1 MHTICFKCGASKGS
15 INESCRRCSF
25 KPTSIGEL
33 ARARILSE
41 PYCFTTPSGLSFE
54 TGRSPEELAKISN
67 EIRRGVAYDFQ
78 HQELENVKKVIRN
91 MESYSGFD
99 LIKDLGKLF
108 GPAIGLLALILL
120 VLWLL

>member
-1 MHTICFKCGASKGS
+1 MHTICFKCGASKSS
-15 INESCRRCSF
+15 INEPCRRCSF

-54 TGRSPEELAKISN
+54 TGRSPEELEKISN
-67 EIRRGVAYDFQ
+67 KIQQGVAYDFQ
-78 HQELENVKKVIRN
+78 HEELENVKQVIRN
-91 MESYSGFD
+91 VESYSGPE

-108 GPAIGLLALILL
+108 GPAIGLLALLL
-120 VLWLL
+120 LLLWLL